1 MNKNPHTFFKIHPIK
16 YLGKKSKTWSPPG
29 FQGIKLYAVLKKL
42 FKNFNM
48 PDFTEKASAISYN
61 FIMSVPTSCL
71 FLFTLFPNLP
81 FISKTSL
88 KFQLHGLVHDIIPS
102 KSYNSGL
109 IEFVDSFIDGSKIG
123 MISFTFILSL
133 FFASGAVMGLM
144 RSFNKDHIG
153 FQKMKGLKT
162 RWEAIKLTMMLF
174 GLLLACL
181 ILLLLQ
187 RNILTWMGIK
197 DLDLRNLI
205 FYGKWLFIV
214 GLIFY
219 SYAFIYRY
227 APSTTRRWKLVS
239 PGAVIA
245 TFLSILVTIGFT
257 AFVNNFGRYNLLY
270 GSIGT
275 IMVIMIMIFLNSLV
289 VMIGFEFNLTINTLK
304 TIAEEKQ
311 TGIPQDSTKNQS
323 SEQ

>member
-1 MNKNPHTFFKIHPIK
+1 MKKRPHIYLIVHPIK
-16 YLGKKSKTWSPPG
+16 YLIRKSKKWSPPG
-29 FQGIKLYAVLKKL
+29 FQGMKLYAVMKNI
-42 FKNFNM
+42 FKDFYL
-48 PDFTEKASAISYN
+48 PDFTEKVSAISYN

-71 FLFTLFPNLP
+71 FLFTLIPNLP
-81 FISKTSL
+81 FISKRSL
-88 KFQLHGLVHDIIPS
+88 KIQLHGLIHDIIPS
-102 KSYNSGL
+102 KTYNTGL
-109 IEFVDSFIDGSKIG
+109 IQFVDSFINGSKIG

-153 FQKMKGLKT
+153 FEKMKGLKT
-162 RWEAIKLTMMLF
+162 RLEAIKLTLMLF

-187 RNILTWMGIK
+187 RNILNWLGVK
-197 DLDLRNLI
+197 DVHLRNLI
-205 FYGKWLFIV
+205 LYGKWIFIV
-214 GLIFY
+214 GLIFF

-227 APSTTRRWKLVS
+227 APSTTTRWHFVS

-245 TFLSILVTIGFT
+245 TFLTILVTLGFT

-289 VMIGFEFNLTINTLK
+289 VMIGFEFNLSINTLK
-304 TIAEEKQ
+304 TIAEGK
-311 TGIPQDSTKNQS
+311 TKTS
-323 SEQ
+323 P

>member
-1 MNKNPHTFFKIHPIK
+1 
-16 YLGKKSKTWSPPG
+16 LGKKTDIFLGIHPVDYLKEKSKRWSPPG
-29 FQGIKLYAVLKKL
+29 FQGMKLYAVLKN
-42 FKNFNM
+42 FTKNFNM

-71 FLFTLFPNLP
+71 FLFTLIPNLP
-81 FISKTSL
+81 FISKRAL
-88 KFQLHGLVHDIIPS
+88 KFQLHGLIHDIIPS
-102 KSYNSGL
+102 RTYNAGL

-123 MISFTFILSL
+123 LISFTFILSL

-144 RSFNKDHIG
+144 RSFNKNHIG
-153 FQKMKGLKT
+153 FQKMKSLKT
-162 RWEAIKLTMMLF
+162 RWEAIKLTIMLF

-181 ILLLLQ
+181 LLLLLQ
-187 RNILTWMGIK
+187 RNMLKWLGIH
-197 DLDLRNLI
+197 DAHLRNIIL
-205 FYGKWLFIV
+205 YGKWIFIV

-245 TFLSILVTIGFT
+245 TFLSILVTIGFM

-275 IMVIMIMIFLNSLV
+275 IMVIIIMIFLNSLA
-289 VMIGFEFNLTINTLK
+289 VMIGFQINLSINTLK
-304 TIAEEKQ
+304 TIAEEKE
-311 TGIPQDSTKNQS
+311 KNAELS
-323 SEQ
+323 KEVS